1 MGYHVSY
8 AYKLGARLA
17 SSNEGESERATD
29 RMDSWEDE
37 RSSLGAVDTER
48 KEGRKE
54 GRKEEFEV
62 KWQQRAMHE
71 CIERGSNVSPQVRLR
86 PSRLA

>member
-54 GRKEEFEV
+54 RRV
-62 KWQQRAMHE
+62 
-71 CIERGSNVSPQVRLR
+71 
-86 PSRLA
+86 